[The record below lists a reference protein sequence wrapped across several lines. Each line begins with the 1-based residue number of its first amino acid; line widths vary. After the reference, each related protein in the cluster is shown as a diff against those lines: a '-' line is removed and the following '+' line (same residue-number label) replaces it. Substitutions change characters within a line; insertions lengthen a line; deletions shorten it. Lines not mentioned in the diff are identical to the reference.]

1 MASAE
6 LKHLQKRSISK
17 VRKWLRPLWVF
28 TPKEA
33 KLRLGAQKLEFALPH
48 HLLSGGCAKVS
59 KVPFENL
66 GWQASMP

>member
-1 MASAE
+1 M
-6 LKHLQKRSISK
+6 
-17 VRKWLRPLWVF
+17 VGPLWVF

-66 GWQASMP
+66 GWQACMP